1 MAMNGVR
8 NTWVG
13 LASALAVLAFAS
25 AAVSSAAES
34 GGVGPG
40 GGDGAAGDDGGGGGD
55 GARCQ
60 TIPFG
65 ERTLERGDC
74 GSDVETLNWLLRSRE
89 YGVALDPSFEATT
102 HESVR
107 DFQRRR
113 GFAQTGV
120 VNRET
125 RRKLVDTMGRQTASW
140 YGPGFFGNQTACGQT
155 FRRDT
160 KGVAHRTLPCGTKLV
175 IAYGGRFAR
184 TRVID
189 RGPFV
194 KRRYERD
201 WDLSQALASK
211 LHFDGVDRIRTAPIR

>member
-1 MAMNGVR
+1 MHGVR
-8 NTWVG
+8 NTWVA
-13 LASALAVLAFAS
+13 LASALAALALAG
-25 AAVSSAAES
+25 AAAAAAES

-40 GGDGAAGDDGGGGGD
+40 DGDDGGGDSGG
-55 GARCQ
+55 ATCR

-89 YGVALDPSFEATT
+89 YGVALDPSFEAAT

-107 DFQRRR
+107 DFQDRR
-113 GFAQTGV
+113 GFARTGV
-120 VNRET
+120 VDTET
-125 RRKLVDTMGRQTASW
+125 RRKLVDAMGRQTASW
-140 YGPGFFGNQTACGQT
+140 YGPGFFGNRTACGQT

-175 IAYGGRFAR
+175 IAYKGRFAR

-211 LHFDGVDRIRTAPIR
+211 LHFEGVDRIRTAPIR